1 MPDWK
6 DEIRDRL
13 SGLSLVPA
21 REAEIVEELSQH
33 LEDRYAE
40 SLAGGASPEEAY
52 RNALADLSGS
62 QLLARELQR
71 VERQAAWEPVVMGA
85 HRRRNMLGYLWQDLR
100 YAARLLRKSPGFTAV
115 AVLTLA
121 LGIGANTAIFQL
133 LDAVR
138 LRSLP
143 VAKPD
148 ELAEVRI
155 AGGNQGMG
163 TGNGLSEMT
172 NPLWEQVREHQEA
185 FSGVFAWGSDNLLL
199 GEGAQAR
206 IVNGL
211 WVSGEMFPV
220 LGVLPHRG
228 RLFGPADDRRGC
240 GPQSAVISYAFWQSE
255 FAGLDSAIGKRVTIA
270 DHPFEVIGVTPR
282 EFFGLEVGRS
292 FDVALPICVAPIRYI
307 GLERADLWW
316 LTVMGRLK
324 PGWTLEQAASHF
336 NAISPGLIEATVPTG
351 YDASVVEMYRNFRLT
366 ALPAGNGI
374 SRLRMRYERSL
385 WLLLGITGLVLL
397 IACANLANLML
408 ARANARQKEIA
419 VRLALGASRARLISQ
434 LLAESML
441 LAAAGTLAGAWLAGL
456 LSRSLVRLLSA
467 GDSLLPLDLSL
478 DWRVLAFTAAV
489 AIITCLVFGL
499 LPSIRSSRTE
509 PSAVMK
515 LGGRGLTADREGFSF
530 QRFLVVSQM
539 AISLVL
545 LAGALLLVRSFLNL
559 ITLDPGFRQDGIIFA
574 TFSLDRLR
582 LPEERRQGFKQE
594 LVDRIKLI
602 PQIEGAAI
610 TTRMPL
616 DGSGWSLGVRVPG
629 AQGEKESYSR
639 FAWVSPGYFS
649 TMEIPIL
656 AGRDFDLHDTANS
669 RKVLVVNETFVRQ
682 FFNGASPIGA
692 MVRSLPEPTYP
703 AAHYEVVGVVRDT
716 KYSSLR
722 EEIPPIAFAPAS
734 QLPNPGTLTRIAIRT
749 STPLE
754 GVIAAVRQSLG
765 EAIPQIPI
773 GTTVLREQVRQRLV
787 RERLMAWLSGFC
799 GALAVM
805 LAVIGL
811 YGVISYMVARRR
823 NEIGVRLALGAQQG
837 DVVKMVIRQGL
848 ALAVPGIALGMA
860 GAFAG
865 TRVLSSLLFEIAPTD
880 PGTLIGVSALLTG
893 VTLLAC
899 YIPARR
905 AASVD
910 PMVVLR
916 EE

>member
-1 MPDWK
+1 
-6 DEIRDRL
+6 L
-13 SGLSLVPA
+13 SEG
-21 REAEIVEELSQH
+21 
-33 LEDRYAE
+33 E
-40 SLAGGASPEEAY
+40 S
-52 RNALADLSGS
+52 
-62 QLLARELQR
+62 LARELR
-71 VERQAAWEPVVMGA
+71 LVERQVVWEPIVLGA
-85 HRRRNMLGYLWQDLR
+85 NRRRNMLMDLWQDLR
-100 YAARLLRKSPGFTAV
+100 YAARLLRKNPGFTAV
-115 AVLTLA
+115 AVLMLA

-143 VAKPD
+143 VAKPH

-155 AGGNQGMG
+155 DGGNRGMG
-163 TGNGLSEMT
+163 EGNGLGEMT

-185 FSGVFAWGSDNLLL
+185 FSGVFAWGSDGLLF
-199 GEGAQAR
+199 GQGAQAR
-206 IVNGL
+206 DVNGL
-211 WVSGEMFPV
+211 WVSGGLFPV
-220 LGVLPHRG
+220 LGVIPHRG
-228 RLFGPADDRRGC
+228 RLFGLADDRRGC
-240 GPQSAVISYAFWQSE
+240 VPQSAVISYAFWQSE
-255 FAGLDSAIGKRVTIA
+255 FAGLDSAIGKKITIA

-292 FDVALPICVAPIRYI
+292 FDVALPICAAPIRYR

-324 PGWTLEQAASHF
+324 PGWTVEKASSHF
-336 NAISPGLIEATVPTG
+336 NAISSGLIEATVPTG
-351 YDASVVEMYRNFRLT
+351 YDASVVEMYRDFRLT
-366 ALPAGNGI
+366 ALPAGSGI
-374 SRLRMRYERSL
+374 SRLRTRYERSL

-408 ARANARQKEIA
+408 ARARARQKEMA

-467 GDSLLPLDLSL
+467 GDSLLPIDLSL
-478 DWRVLAFTAAV
+478 DWRVLTFTATV
-489 AIITCLVFGL
+489 AIATCVVFGL
-499 LPSIRSSRTE
+499 LPAIRSSRTE

-515 LGGRGLTADREGFSF
+515 LGSRGLTSDREGFSF
-530 QRFLVVSQM
+530 QRFLVISQM

-545 LAGALLLVRSFLNL
+545 LAGALLLVRSFWNL
-559 ITLDPGFRQDGIIFA
+559 ITLDPGFRQDGIFFA
-574 TFSLDRLR
+574 TFALDRLR

-594 LVDRIKLI
+594 LVDRIKSI

-616 DGSGWSLGVRVPG
+616 DGSGWSLGVRVSG
-629 AQGEKESYSR
+629 AQGEKESHSR
-639 FAWVSPGYFS
+639 FTWVSPGYFS
-649 TMEIPIL
+649 TMEIPML
-656 AGRDFDLHDTANS
+656 AGRDFDLRDAATS
-669 RKVLVVNETFVRQ
+669 PKVIVVNETFVRQ

-692 MVRSLPEPTYP
+692 VVRSLAEPTYP
-703 AAHYEVVGVVRDT
+703 AAVYEVVGVVRDT

-734 QLPNPGTLTRIAIRT
+734 QLPHPGTLARIAIRT
-749 STPLE
+749 SAPHD
-754 GVIAAVRQSLG
+754 GVIAAVRRSLG
-765 EAIPQIPI
+765 EAIPEIRI
-773 GTTVLREQVRQRLV
+773 ETTVLRAQVRQRLA
-787 RERLMAWLSGFC
+787 RERLMAWLSGFF

-823 NEIGVRLALGAQQG
+823 KEIGIRLALGARQG
-837 DVVKMVIRQGL
+837 DVVRMVIRQGL
-848 ALAVPGIALGMA
+848 ALAAPGIALGLA

-865 TRVLSSLLFEIAPTD
+865 TRVLSGLLFGIAPAD
-880 PGTLIGVSALLTG
+880 PGTLTGVSALLTA

-910 PMVVLR
+910 PIVVLR